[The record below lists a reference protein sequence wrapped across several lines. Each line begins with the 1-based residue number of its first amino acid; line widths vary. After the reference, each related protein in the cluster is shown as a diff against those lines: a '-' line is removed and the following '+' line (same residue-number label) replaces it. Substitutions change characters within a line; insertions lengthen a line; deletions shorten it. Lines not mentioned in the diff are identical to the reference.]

1 MLKTQICVI
10 RLAQFYCKNA
20 NLRHPSSNVL
30 RLKYMELCNFSYSFV
45 WKLKIHSSCER
56 KNRTLTSENRVLRN
70 ISGSKLKEARSEQ
83 RKVRNEKLKNLYS
96 STNTIRV
103 IGLGWKR
110 LAEHVEC
117 MAEKRHACEFLVEK
131 NE

>member
-1 MLKTQICVI
+1 
-10 RLAQFYCKNA
+10 
-20 NLRHPSSNVL
+20 
-30 RLKYMELCNFSYSFV
+30 
-45 WKLKIHSSCER
+45 
-56 KNRTLTSENRVLRN
+56 LTSENRVLRN